1 MKAPGLKMI
10 YGVVRNIYIYTQR
23 AEVLTNHAKVGE
35 QRSGFSAAVDAAV
48 VL

>member
-10 YGVVRNIYIYTQR
+10 YGVVRNIYTQR